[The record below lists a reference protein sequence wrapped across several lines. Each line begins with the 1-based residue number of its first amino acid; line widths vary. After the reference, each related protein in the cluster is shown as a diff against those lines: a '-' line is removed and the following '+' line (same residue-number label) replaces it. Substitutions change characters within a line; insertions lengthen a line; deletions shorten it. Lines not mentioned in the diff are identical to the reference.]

1 MLYFAYGM
9 NTNSEGMAYRCPDAV
24 SHGHARLLEHAFRFS
39 GPADVV
45 RCQGSYVYGVLW
57 TITDRCLESLD
68 RLEGY
73 PYYYNRRYK
82 QVMFHG
88 RIVMAM
94 TYFMLP
100 GNLDAPPSES
110 YFNMVL
116 EGYQEHGV
124 PTEQLFNAVEILDK
138 TSTKVLHF

>member
-1 MLYFAYGM
+1 
-9 NTNSEGMAYRCPDAV
+9 
-24 SHGHARLLEHAFRFS
+24 
-39 GPADVV
+39 
-45 RCQGSYVYGVLW
+45 
-57 TITDRCLESLD
+57 
-68 RLEGY
+68 
-73 PYYYNRRYK
+73 
-82 QVMFHG
+82 
-88 RIVMAM
+88 MAM

-124 PTEQLFNAVEILDK
+124 PTEQLFNAVEILDE